1 MSVIHDDYDD
11 NHLLMMIMDV
21 VVAEDN
27 VYDNIPKM
35 NVKIVLIKMDAIV
48 HTVVIVVKTFFFLVL
63 FTDNDI
69 SMNSFDNSNV
79 FFFKN
84 VRIVWIFENVRIF
97 QNVRKSSTFSRS
109 MSMSMMMIINKEKI
123 YQIQTR

>member
-1 MSVIHDDYDD
+1 MLVMMIIFGLLQPIILLIMLIVIHDDDD

-48 HTVVIVVKTFFFLVL
+48 HTVVIVVKTFFFW
-63 FTDNDI
+63 
-69 SMNSFDNSNV
+69 SCS
-79 FFFKN
+79 
-84 VRIVWIFENVRIF
+84 
-97 QNVRKSSTFSRS
+97 
-109 MSMSMMMIINKEKI
+109 
-123 YQIQTR
+123 